1 MVSVQQSVVLIC
13 AAALAGAINSVAG
26 GGTLLTFPALMWTGQ
41 LSTVANA
48 TSTVAL
54 WPGVVSSLWGYRKEI
69 KQNASSVIPL
79 LVIGLIGGVV
89 GAELLLH
96 TPAGIFD
103 HIVPFLILAATSIF
117 MAQEPL
123 ARRQRARAAAKAAS
137 AGSDT
142 PKAADIPDAP
152 ENNMLRLTPG
162 VAIFLLI
169 VALYGGYFGAGIGI
183 LTLAAFGVIGM
194 TNIHQMNGLKNA
206 FSMTINAV
214 AALLFV
220 GRGLVDWRIAGL
232 MAAGSVFG
240 GYAGAGIARKIG
252 QNNVRRLVIAIG
264 LILTSSLIWKQFLH
278 PFFH

>member
-1 MVSVQQSVVLIC
+1 MVTMQQGLILVG

-26 GGTLLTFPALMWTGQ
+26 GGTLLTFPALLWVGQ
-41 LSTVANA
+41 LSKIANA

-69 KQNASSVIPL
+69 KQNAGSVIPL

-96 TPAGIFD
+96 TPAGVFD
-103 HIVPFLILAATSIF
+103 HIVPFLILTATSIF

-123 ARRQRARAAAKAAS
+123 SRWQRARAAARLPAS
-137 AGSDT
+137 ERPDVPA
-142 PKAADIPDAP
+142 DAP
-152 ENNMLRLTPG
+152 PPLENETLRLTPPI
-162 VAIFLLI
+162 AFFLLI

-206 FSMTINAV
+206 FSLTINAV
-214 AALLFV
+214 AAILFV
-220 GRGLVDWRIAGL
+220 GRGLVDWRIAGI
-232 MAAGSVFG
+232 MAAGSIFG
-240 GYAGAGIARKIG
+240 GYAGAGIAKRIG
-252 QNNVRRLVIAIG
+252 QKNVRRLVILIG
-264 LILTSSLIWKQFLH
+264 LVLTLSLIRKQFF
-278 PFFH
+278 P